1 MLWSL
6 DGEIEWARGDG
17 DRVTLWRGRIA
28 RAEDLCEGDGDHM
41 ILGELCGLSLRLFD
55 VLADIAVMLRGC
67 LLIVIVAEGSRFSIR
82 YCSNADCGA
91 TVIS

>member
-1 MLWSL
+1 
-6 DGEIEWARGDG
+6 
-17 DRVTLWRGRIA
+17 
-28 RAEDLCEGDGDHM
+28 M